1 MLLNNK
7 DIRAINVIVGWVFLF
22 LTLKYVSHCSRVS
35 IVDFELVKK
44 LVFEVTYSNI
54 QSDLHKQKINSSKS
68 SRKTI

>member
-7 DIRAINVIVGWVFLF
+7 DIRATNVTVGWVFLF
-22 LTLKYVSHCSRVS
+22 LTLKYVPHCSRVS

-54 QSDLHKQKINSSKS
+54 ESGLHKQEINSSKS